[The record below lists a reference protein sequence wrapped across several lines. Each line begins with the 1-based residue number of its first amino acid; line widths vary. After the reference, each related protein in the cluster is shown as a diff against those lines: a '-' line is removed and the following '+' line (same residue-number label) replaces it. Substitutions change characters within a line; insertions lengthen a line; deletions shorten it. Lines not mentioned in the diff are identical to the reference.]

1 MEKVLYEAEGVTK
14 AVLRVE
20 RREVYVV
27 WHQFPAKDHFKPC
40 LEAQA
45 AEVGAGRVDTV
56 IVDCRKTVGVPL
68 QEDQAFLVSKIFPIF
83 IKGRLKSIVTLV
95 PESAL
100 TKFGARKWQETGSQ
114 SGITMFEA
122 GSEADIP
129 TLLAAGRK
137 SAA

>member
-1 MEKVLYEAEGVTK
+1 MEKVLYEAAGVTK

-20 RREVYVV
+20 QRQVYVV
-27 WHQFPAKDHFKPC
+27 WHQFPAKDDFKPC

-45 AEVGAGRVDTV
+45 REVGAGRVDAV

-68 QEDQAFLVSKIFPIF
+68 QEDQKFLVEKIFPTF
-83 IKGRLKSIVTLV
+83 IKGRLKAIITLV

-122 GSEADIP
+122 GSEDEVPA
-129 TLLAAGRK
+129 LVASALKKAA
-137 SAA
+137 